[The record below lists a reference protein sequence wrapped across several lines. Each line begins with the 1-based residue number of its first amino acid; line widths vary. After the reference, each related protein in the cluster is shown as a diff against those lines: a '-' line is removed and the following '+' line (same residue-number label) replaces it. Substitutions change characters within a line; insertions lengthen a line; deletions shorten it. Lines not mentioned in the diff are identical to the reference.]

1 MLLKGLESGG
11 DVIQHLHGGRSEIV
25 EGGGV
30 VLVDISKL
38 LHAFSVRLV
47 DCLVLLYAFC
57 IATKTGLGGGPC
69 CLVP

>member
-1 MLLKGLESGG
+1 MGLESGG
-11 DVIQHLHGGRSEIV
+11 DVIQHLHVGLSEIV

-30 VLVDISKL
+30 VLLGISKL
-38 LHAFSVRLV
+38 LQAFGVRLI